1 MLAPP
6 ADKGPH
12 HSLIQQSLPAWLSQ
26 TSVHR
31 AKALRQVT
39 PALFVNPPVSLKTA
53 NAQAWAGQNSVDQ
66 RLKNLQ
72 DVHAFA
78 EPLLV
83 GALKARYGL
92 DLDVRDTHLYLH
104 IGKGWLL
111 KGSVS
116 RTVSLLD
123 AALHNFARHETFIDT
138 SCYITRPDIRRH
150 FEILNLHRQM
160 SIQQFIAL
168 CRELDL
174 GARYQ
179 QHLREHL
186 LPRDPHLLQRQVIA
200 SQQAMLNA
208 AAHLALHRG
217 EIDATVF
224 HLVQRALKG
233 ERGVMQF
240 YRLQMLDTVLTGIL
254 LIAADLDRAR
264 HPSRLIVYIPHDPHT
279 PLKAYADTQA
289 LMLALTARLR
299 DNDYCTFFSQFVDQQ
314 QRGHFFSTLAQ
325 RLSRTHY
332 HPRQDVI
339 DARPPWRDTPIEKPQ
354 LAFAAVRIDGE
365 LWTSL
370 YQRSLDK
377 ILNDGRELA
386 VSTAD
391 ADSKARWAWWD
402 NASQLLSDILNA
414 ALLVATPFVPLLGE
428 VMLAYTAWQLLDEV
442 VEGALDLAEG
452 QALEATTHLLD
463 VLNETAQL
471 AAFGVATTLVQS
483 AFVNQLKVIEVQGR
497 KRLWNPDPAHYEQ
510 PDVQLAPQ
518 SSPDEEGLHLHEG
531 RRLLPVDGRY
541 YAVEFDDT
549 RGEQRIA
556 HPTRADAYAPPIQL
570 NSTPRAW
577 TDQRRLRELGPLSP
591 EQQQQVLA
599 ASGLDHDTLRAIQVD
614 NLPNPILAD
623 TLKRSHLNRQAAELP
638 VRLRQGEPV
647 DEDTYWSP
655 HLALELPGWPAE
667 MEIAVFES
675 ADLSGVPQRFGAP
688 DATRTLAISRHDLN
702 QGKLPEQL
710 VDTLSKP
717 ELHTLLGEQPADR
730 QACIQALRER
740 LAQLLTERQASV
752 FDYLYHHSENPGS
765 EHAARVR
772 EVFPD
777 LPDSAVQHVLSLARS
792 DERVILEAE
801 RRLPL
806 RLKNIARELHLQA
819 RTARGLQGLHSP
831 SMLDTNT
838 EQTVLRILQLHSHA
852 LAHTRIEVRPHHP
865 RAAVRASAGPTDARH
880 TQVLVRTD
888 GHYQLYAEQ
897 RPLSPPQS
905 DFFEAVLQALPVDER
920 AALGLTRERLK
931 ARVMQHLR
939 TPEQRRTV
947 LACAETGAVPA
958 RDTQVLLQKPMLPVR
973 QWFCQL
979 FPESLEERVKN
990 LYPRASRADIDA
1002 CLSSLEDPQLQARFE
1017 ARVIEKATLQQ
1028 DLSTWMK
1035 ATEPHDQ
1042 PVDRQRRLN
1051 LTKDLLYAWE
1061 QNINPPAEGCGLLF
1075 NGIRLSG
1082 LLENL
1087 RLQADFSHIAH
1098 LELISADLLDS
1109 DTPFLSH
1116 FKKLR
1121 GLNLQGNLLTQ
1132 FPPQISPMAS
1142 LSHLDLSGNPIRWA
1156 NRDLDQLGN
1165 LRPLQFLS
1173 LADNRALTRPP
1184 PIGRLPALHSL
1195 ILRNTG
1201 INDWPEGLFELP
1213 RAAQFVLDL
1222 RNTAIERIPQ
1232 FLPWAPEAELIARA
1246 RLDRNRLTPDAE
1258 KQWVSYRLEA
1268 GLDPL
1273 RSYPPKGDAGFWIKT
1288 QPESHQPWLA
1298 QLWEEVEQEHGSQ
1311 GFFEVIKSLEPPEF
1325 FEVLDDARR
1334 YQLSRKALTSKVW
1347 RMLLAMQRDEAL
1359 RSRLFILADNPVT
1372 CADAGAHLFNA
1383 MGVEVQLAEIGEHP
1397 HGPLHD
1403 VQLTQLA
1410 RGKAR
1415 LDRLNQVARADI
1427 RHRITPTD
1435 RGGLGLRFSHEV
1447 VAGLP
1452 GGVDE
1457 VEVYLAYQ
1465 SGLQRRLGLPWVSEH
1480 MTYRLTSGVGEG
1492 RLNEAYDQVTGLEAG
1507 DGLADGM
1514 LEQPFWDT
1522 FLRGRHAGLFQACR
1536 ERAEAFIGPLDDLM
1550 FAQHAWADAEPELR
1564 ETLKP
1569 GLLALAD
1576 TLKVSH
1582 ADVLSGAPMSARTY
1596 EHLLAARF
1604 SEDNPSE
1611 QTLARRLTR
1620 QFLDRLRDYESGHG
1634 TPTEDE

>member
-1 MLAPP
+1 M
-6 ADKGPH
+6 
-12 HSLIQQSLPAWLSQ
+12 
-26 TSVHR
+26 
-31 AKALRQVT
+31 RQVP
-39 PALFVNPPVSLKTA
+39 PALFVNPPASLKTA
-53 NAQAWAGQNSVDQ
+53 NAQAWARQNCVDQ

-104 IGKGWLL
+104 TSKGWLL

-138 SCYITRPDIRRH
+138 SCYITRPDTRRH
-150 FEILNLHRQM
+150 FNILPLHRQM
-160 SIQQFIAL
+160 SIQQFIVL

-174 GARYQ
+174 GTRYQ

-186 LPRDPHLLQRQVIA
+186 LPRDSHLLQRQVIA

-224 HLVQRALKG
+224 HLVQRTLKG

-254 LIAADLDRAR
+254 LIAADLDSAK
-264 HPSRLIVYIPHDPHT
+264 HPSPVIVYIPHDPQT
-279 PLKAYADTQA
+279 PLKAYADTHA
-289 LMLALTARLR
+289 FMLALTARLQ
-299 DNDYCTFFSQFVDQQ
+299 DNDYRTFFSQFVDQQ
-314 QRGHFFSTLAQ
+314 QRGRFFSTLAQ
-325 RLSRTHY
+325 RLSHIQY
-332 HPRQDVI
+332 HPRKDVI
-339 DARPPWRDTPIEKPQ
+339 DMRPPWRDTPIEKPQ

-365 LWTSL
+365 LWTFL

-402 NASQLLSDILNA
+402 NVSQLLSDILNA

-463 VLNETAQL
+463 VLNEMAQL
-471 AAFGVATTLVQS
+471 AAFGVATTLVPS

-497 KRLWNPDPAHYEQ
+497 QRLWHPDPAVYEQ
-510 PDVQLAPQ
+510 HNVQLAPQ
-518 SSPDEEGLHLHEG
+518 SLPDEEGLHLHEG
-531 RRLLPVDGRY
+531 RHLLPVDGRY
-541 YAVEFDDT
+541 YRVERDEA
-549 RGEQRIA
+549 RGGQCIT

-577 TDQRRLRELGPLSP
+577 TDQRRLRELGPFSR
-591 EQQQQVLA
+591 EQQQQILA
-599 ASGLDHDTLRAIQVD
+599 ASGLDHDTLRAIQTD
-614 NLPNPILAD
+614 NPPSPILAD
-623 TLKRSHLNRQAAELP
+623 TLKRTRLNQQAGELP
-638 VRLRQGEPV
+638 MRLRQGEPV
-647 DEDTYWSP
+647 DDDTYWSP
-655 HLALELPGWPAE
+655 HLALELPGWPVQVQ
-667 MEIAVFES
+667 IAVFES
-675 ADLSGVPQRFGAP
+675 ADLSGVPMRFGAQ
-688 DATRTLAISRHDLN
+688 DASRTLDISRHDLN
-702 QGKLPEQL
+702 QGKLPERL
-710 VDTLSKP
+710 ASTLAPP
-717 ELHTLLGEQPADR
+717 ELHALLGELPVER
-730 QACIQALRER
+730 QACIEALRER
-740 LAQLLTERQASV
+740 LARLLTQRHASV
-752 FDYLYHHSENPGS
+752 FDYLYRHSENAGS
-765 EHAARVR
+765 ELAARVR

-777 LPDSAVQHVLSLARS
+777 LPDSVVQHVLSLARP
-792 DERVILEAE
+792 DERAILETE

-806 RLKNIARELHLQA
+806 RLKNIARELHLQT
-819 RTARGLQGLHSP
+819 RTARGVQGFHTP
-831 SMLDTNT
+831 SMLDANT
-838 EQTVLRILQLHSHA
+838 EQMVLRILQLHSNA

-865 RAAVRASAGPTDARH
+865 RATVRASAGPADARH
-880 TQVLVRTD
+880 MQALVRTD
-888 GHYQLYAEQ
+888 GHYQLYAQQ
-897 RPLSPPQS
+897 RPLSAPYS
-905 DFFEAVLQALPVDER
+905 DFFEAVLHALPAGER
-920 AALGLTRERLK
+920 VALGFDAEHFK
-931 ARVMQHLR
+931 AWVAEHLR
-939 TPEQRRTV
+939 TPEQRRTA
-947 LACAETGAVPA
+947 LAGAETAPTPA

-1002 CLSSLEDPQLQARFE
+1002 CLGSLEDLQWLARFE
-1017 ARVIEKATLQQ
+1017 ARVVEKATLQQ

-1082 LLENL
+1082 LLGNL
-1087 RLQADFSHIAH
+1087 RLQADFSHITH
-1098 LELISADLLDS
+1098 LELINADLLDS

-1116 FKKLR
+1116 FTQLR
-1121 GLNLQGNLLTQ
+1121 GLNLQRNLLTQ
-1132 FPPQISPMAS
+1132 LPPQIAPMAS
-1142 LSHLDLSGNPIRWA
+1142 LSHLDLSGNPIHWVS
-1156 NRDLDQLGN
+1156 RDLDQLGS

-1173 LADNRALTRPP
+1173 LADNRELTRAP

-1201 INDWPEGLFELP
+1201 INDWPDGLFELP
-1213 RAAQFVLDL
+1213 RTAQFLLDL

-1232 FLPWAPEAELIARA
+1232 FLPWAPEAELIAQV
-1246 RLDRNRLTPDAE
+1246 RLDRNRLTPEAE
-1258 KQWVSYRLEA
+1258 KQLISYRLEA
-1268 GLDPL
+1268 GFDPY
-1273 RSYPPKGDAGFWIKT
+1273 RSYPPKGDAEFWLKT
-1288 QPESHQPWLA
+1288 EPQAHQPWLA
-1298 QLWEEVEQEHGSQ
+1298 QLWEEVEHEHGSQ

-1325 FEVLDDARR
+1325 FEVLDDARLYR
-1334 YQLSRKALTSKVW
+1334 LNRKALTSKVW
-1347 RMLLAMQRDEAL
+1347 RMLLAMQRDETL
-1359 RSRLFILADNPVT
+1359 RSRLFTLADNPVT

-1383 MGVEVQLAEIGEHP
+1383 MGLEVQLAEIGEHP

-1427 RHRITPTD
+1427 RHRVTPTD
-1435 RGGLGLRFSHEV
+1435 RGGLGLRFNHEV

-1452 GGVDE
+1452 GSVDE

-1465 SGLQRRLGLPWVSEH
+1465 SGLQRRLDLPWVSEH
-1480 MTYRLTSGVGEG
+1480 MTYRLTSGVGEA
-1492 RLNEAYDQVTGLEAG
+1492 RLNEAYDEVTGLEAG

-1522 FLRGRHAGLFQACR
+1522 FLRERHADLFQASR
-1536 ERAEAFIGPLDDLM
+1536 ERAEALMGPLDDLM
-1550 FAQHAWADAEPELR
+1550 FAQNAWASAEPAER
-1564 ETLKP
+1564 EILAP

-1596 EHLLAARF
+1596 EHLLAAGF
-1604 SEDNPSE
+1604 SEDSPSE
-1611 QTLARRLTR
+1611 QTLARRLTC
-1620 QFLDRLRDYESGHG
+1620 QFLARLSDYESGHG
-1634 TPTEDE
+1634 TPTEDK